1 MLMNNAD
8 NEFIDKVVN
17 NIKPGV
23 AYQEAYGVD
32 GLGSGSKAKALM
44 ENPEIKECIV
54 ARLKV
59 AGITEHKIHKTLRKQ
74 LDAKKIMYVDPKLAR
89 VEVDD
94 NDAQLK
100 ATTIG
105 YKLLGLMKDKDVY
118 IDNRQV
124 TFSGDVEQLG
134 QVVAEMKAL
143 RQRVAI
149 DTTGEV
155 I

>member
-1 MLMNNAD
+1 MNNSD

-54 ARLKV
+54 ARLKA

-105 YKLLGLMKDKDVY
+105 YKHLGLMKDKDVY

>member
-1 MLMNNAD
+1 MNNSEGLFIKRITNGEDIHKVYKDVFQAD
-8 NEFIDKVVN
+8 T
-17 NIKPGV
+17 
-23 AYQEAYGVD
+23 
-32 GLGSGSKAKALM
+32 SKANSM
-44 ENPEIKECIV
+44 INEPEIKEAITEK
-54 ARLKV
+54 LK
-59 AGITEHKIHKTLRKQ
+59 ANGITEHKIHKTLRKQ
-74 LDAKKIMYVDPKLAR
+74 LDAKKVMFVDPKLSR

-124 TFSGDVEQLG
+124 TFNADPKLLQDIVLEMQQLRKDAS
-134 QVVAEMKAL
+134 V
-143 RQRVAI
+143 

-155 I
+155 V

>member
-1 MLMNNAD
+1 MNNSD

>member
-17 NIKPGV
+17 NVKPGV

>member
-1 MLMNNAD
+1 MNNSEGLFIKRITDGEDIHKVYNEVFQAD
-8 NEFIDKVVN
+8 RSLAN
-17 NIKPGV
+17 NMI
-23 AYQEAYGVD
+23 QE
-32 GLGSGSKAKALM
+32 
-44 ENPEIKECIV
+44 PEIKEAITE
-54 ARLKV
+54 RLK
-59 AGITEHKIHKTLRKQ
+59 ANGITEHKIHKTLRKQ
-74 LDAKKIMYVDPKLAR
+74 LDAKKVMYVDPKLSR

-105 YKLLGLMKDKDVY
+105 YKLLGLMKDNQVN

-124 TFSGDVEQLG
+124 TFSSDPKLLADIVL
-134 QVVAEMKAL
+134 EMQKLKADA
-143 RQRVAI
+143 VI

>member
-1 MLMNNAD
+1 MNNSD

-44 ENPEIKECIV
+44 DNPEIKECIV

>member
-1 MLMNNAD
+1 MNNAD